1 MSNICTHTATIKN
14 SATQKVLRTIS
25 LAHIKPVRDSQSSSS
40 ACVSDLVHI
49 EHDYSYTDAKTVT
62 TPIPAPKEQEFKKN
76 DSAIK
81 QPSPLDVPD
90 DSDSSVIYVKTSS
103 PPKKRQLTDTTENE
117 HHAAKRIRRDIVLS
131 ERDISILNNTEWLT
145 DSIIDKAQGL
155 LTKQFPDID
164 SLQSVCLLQ
173 SAQSQGSIGSA
184 CGSWVQIINVSAS
197 HWITAT
203 NVNSPPDTVLI
214 YDSLF
219 SRKATETLVEKICV
233 LNYFMSSTFL
243 DIQIMDMQRQSGGDD
258 CGLFAIASAL
268 CLCEGKD
275 PGTQSWNQQSMRQHL
290 LQCFADGELK
300 PFQSEKRRKRAAK
313 LTQRVQLYC
322 TCKTTKKSDTMIKC
336 CSCENVFHKKCIN
349 LAEDASY
356 YKCNI
361 CW

>member
-1 MSNICTHTATIKN
+1 MWRLS
-14 SATQKVLRTIS
+14 IS
-25 LAHIKPVRDSQSSSS
+25 PLSHPK
-40 ACVSDLVHI
+40 CYY
-49 EHDYSYTDAKTVT
+49 HDHSYTDAKAVM
-62 TPIPAPKEQEFKKN
+62 TPIPAPKEQEFKNN

-90 DSDSSVIYVKTSS
+90 DNDSSVIYVKTFS

-117 HHAAKRIRRDIVLS
+117 HHAAKRIRRDIVLG
-131 ERDISILNNTEWLT
+131 ERDISKLNNTEWLT
-145 DSIIDKAQGL
+145 DTIIDKAQGLL

-164 SLQSVCLLQ
+164 SLQSVYLLQ

-184 CGSWVQIINVSAS
+184 CGSWIQIFNVSAS

-219 SRKATETLVEKICV
+219 SRKGTEILVEQICV

-258 CGLFAIASAL
+258 CGLSAIASAL

-275 PGTQSWNQQSMRQHL
+275 PGHSPGIS
-290 LQCFADGELK
+290 K
-300 PFQSEKRRKRAAK
+300 
-313 LTQRVQLYC
+313 V
-322 TCKTTKKSDTMIKC
+322 
-336 CSCENVFHKKCIN
+336 
-349 LAEDASY
+349 
-356 YKCNI
+356 
-361 CW
+361 